1 MRTLSLPAI
10 ALSSLMLAGVP
21 DASAERV
28 TMTYR
33 NLEFQGA
40 GYLTSDPP
48 PAGFTQALI
57 GSGPSWAQFVY
68 DDARLGAFGPITDVP
83 LGFRFDT
90 LHSVT
95 LSLGG
100 NVFETRFTTDSLGSF
115 TTYRYPN
122 SLSWWNAGGLVAS
135 GPTIL
140 GLRPYIVD
148 VSGSYADAPDVF
160 PSAAA
165 LSGPG
170 WQAGLSF
177 YTPLGNVVNVSFGP
191 GTSVV
196 SPVPEPATM
205 LLLGAGLA
213 VVAGGVRW
221 RRDGRQPRSP
231 EATGTPRRP
240 RSSK

>member
-1 MRTLSLPAI
+1 MRTLALRAI

-21 DASAERV
+21 DAAAERV

-33 NLEFQGA
+33 NLQYQGA
-40 GYLTSDPP
+40 GYMTSDPP
-48 PAGFTQALI
+48 PAGFAQALM

-68 DDARLGAFGPITDVP
+68 DDVRLGAFGPITDVP

-100 NVFETRFTTDSLGSF
+100 NVFAALFTTDSLGSF
-115 TTYRYPN
+115 TTYQYPN
-122 SLSWWNAGGLVAS
+122 NPSWWNAGGLVAS

-140 GLRPYIVD
+140 GLRPYVVD
-148 VSGSYADAPDVF
+148 VSGHYADAPDVF

-196 SPVPEPATM
+196 SPVPEPSV
-205 LLLGAGLA
+205 LLQLGAGLA
-213 VVAGGVRW
+213 MMAGW
-221 RRDGRQPRSP
+221 LRRARGRASAAQP
-231 EATGTPRRP
+231 
-240 RSSK
+240 

>member
-1 MRTLSLPAI
+1 MRTLPLRAI
-10 ALSSLMLAGVP
+10 ALASLMSACVSN
-21 DASAERV
+21 ASAERV

-33 NLEFQGA
+33 NLQYQGA
-40 GYLTSDPP
+40 GYLSSDPP
-48 PAGFTQALI
+48 PAGFAQALM

-100 NVFETRFTTDSLGSF
+100 NVFETRFTTDSLGTF
-115 TTYRYPN
+115 TTYQYPN
-122 SLSWWNAGGLVAS
+122 SLSWWDAGGLVAS

-196 SPVPEPATM
+196 SPVPEPSV
-205 LLLGAGLA
+205 LLLLLAGLA
-213 VVAGGVRW
+213 MTAGRLRGAR
-221 RRDGRQPRSP
+221 GRASAAQP
-231 EATGTPRRP
+231 
-240 RSSK
+240 

>member
-1 MRTLSLPAI
+1 MRTSLLRSL
-10 ALSSLMLAGVP
+10 ALSSLMLAGVSN
-21 DASAERV
+21 ALAERV

-33 NLEFQGA
+33 DLHYQGA
-40 GYLTSDPP
+40 GYLSSDPP
-48 PAGFTQALI
+48 PEGFAQALM

-68 DDARLGAFGPITDVP
+68 DDARLGAFGPIMDVP

-100 NVFETRFTTDSLGSF
+100 NVFAALFTTDSLGSF
-115 TTYRYPN
+115 TTYQYPN
-122 SLSWWNAGGLVAS
+122 DFSWWDAGGLVAS

-140 GLRPYIVD
+140 GLRPYVVD
-148 VSGSYADAPDVF
+148 VSGHYTDAPNVF

-191 GTSVV
+191 GISVV
-196 SPVPEPATM
+196 SPVPEPSVP
-205 LLLGAGLA
+205 LLLLAGLA
-213 VVAGGVRW
+213 MMAGRLRGARGRACVA
-221 RRDGRQPRSP
+221 QP
-231 EATGTPRRP
+231 
-240 RSSK
+240 

>member
-1 MRTLSLPAI
+1 MRPSLLRSL
-10 ALSSLMLAGVP
+10 ALSSLMLAGVSN
-21 DASAERV
+21 ALAERV

-33 NLEFQGA
+33 DLQFQGA
-40 GYLTSDPP
+40 GYLSSDPP
-48 PAGFTQALI
+48 PEGFAQALM

-100 NVFETRFTTDSLGSF
+100 NVFAALFTTDSLGSF
-115 TTYRYPN
+115 TTYQYPN
-122 SLSWWNAGGLVAS
+122 NVSWWNAGGLVAS
-135 GPTIL
+135 GPTVL
-140 GLRPYIVD
+140 GLTPYVVE
-148 VSGSYADAPDVF
+148 VSGHYDDPPNVF

-177 YTPLGNVVNVSFGP
+177 YTPRGNVVNVSFGP

-196 SPVPEPATM
+196 SPVPEPAAV

-213 VVAGGVRW
+213 MMTGRLRGVRE
-221 RRDGRQPRSP
+221 RARAALP
-231 EATGTPRRP
+231 
-240 RSSK
+240 